1 MSRSKYLR
9 LPILVMFISAL
20 ASCSIIANSPL
31 PTPYPTEYLPTVIAM
46 TVTAQGIVVRA
57 DNAVA
62 AASATP
68 DKPPPSPEPTLTE
81 TPSPT
86 PSPRIATPT
95 LLPSPTQPSLDSP
108 LPPENVLPSTVQ
120 ILSPG
125 PASKV
130 TSPFTLR
137 ASAKPGPE
145 SVIRIELLGEDG
157 RLLMR
162 EVRSYQTLQN
172 EWVSLDSDISYGI
185 NSVAENGRLQLSVED
200 EHGRIKSLSSVDLL
214 LLSTGKQDLNQP
226 LDQQEDIVIESP
238 RSNTLIQGGTM
249 RVTGLARPRSTQPLM
264 IELSTSDGRIVGT
277 RQVSVTPLPE
287 NLYGEFAIDVPF
299 TVDYTT
305 RVRVQVW
312 EPGDKIPGI
321 VNLSSLE
328 VILSP

>member
-1 MSRSKYLR
+1 
-9 LPILVMFISAL
+9 
-20 ASCSIIANSPL
+20 
-31 PTPYPTEYLPTVIAM
+31 VIAM
-46 TVTAQGIVVRA
+46 TVTAQGIIVRA
-57 DNAVA
+57 EDDGA
-62 AASATP
+62 AATETP
-68 DKPPPSPEPTLTE
+68 DKPSPSPEPTLTE

-86 PSPRIATPT
+86 PSPPSATPT
-95 LLPSPTQPSLDSP
+95 LLQTPTEPLLDSP
-108 LPPENVLPSTVQ
+108 PPENVPLSTVQ

-137 ASAKPGPE
+137 ASIKPGAE
-145 SVIRIELLGEDG
+145 SIIRIELLGEDG
-157 RLLMR
+157 QLLMR
-162 EVRSYQTLQN
+162 EVLSYQTLQN
-172 EWVSLDSDISYGI
+172 EWVSLDSEISYGI
-185 NSVAENGRLQLSVED
+185 NSAGENGRLQLSVED
-200 EHGRIKSLSSVDLL
+200 QHGRIESLSSVDLL
-214 LLSTGKQDLNQP
+214 LLSMGKQDLNQP
-226 LDQQEDIVIESP
+226 PDQLEDIVLESP

-249 RVTGLARPRSTQPLM
+249 RVTGLARPRSTQPLL

-277 RQVSVTPLPE
+277 RQVSVTPPPG
-287 NLYGEFAIDVPF
+287 NLYGAFAIDVPF

>member
-1 MSRSKYLR
+1 
-9 LPILVMFISAL
+9 
-20 ASCSIIANSPL
+20 
-31 PTPYPTEYLPTVIAM
+31 VIAM
-46 TVTAQGIVVRA
+46 TVTAQGIVVRG
-57 DNAVA
+57 DNAGPA
-62 AASATP
+62 AAETT
-68 DKPPPSPEPTLTE
+68 DKPSPSPEPTLTE

-86 PSPRIATPT
+86 PSPQTATPT
-95 LLPSPTQPSLDSP
+95 LLPTPIQPSLDSP
-108 LPPENVLPSTVQ
+108 LPPENIPPSTVQ
-120 ILSPG
+120 ILNPG

-137 ASAKPGPE
+137 ASVKPGPE

-162 EVRSYQTLQN
+162 EVRNYQNSQN
-172 EWVSLDSDISYGI
+172 EWVSLDREISYGI

-214 LLSTGKQDLNQP
+214 LLSMGKQDLNQP
-226 LDQQEDIVIESP
+226 LDQLEDIVLESP
-238 RSNTLIQGGTM
+238 RSNTLIQGGVM
-249 RVTGLARPRSTQPLM
+249 RVTGLARPRSTQPLL

-277 RQVSVTPLPE
+277 RQVSVTPSSGILH
-287 NLYGEFAIDVPF
+287 GAFAIDVPF

-312 EPGDKIPGI
+312 EPGDQIPGI